1 MHELSI
7 ASSIVES
14 VLEFAGKN
22 EIAKVLVVKLSIG
35 ELMAV
40 EWEQLRFCYAAITRE
55 TAMEDSSLEIE
66 LVEATVHCPYC
77 SFRGRPKYW
86 EDALSFGPIA
96 TLECPECGK
105 AADPVQG
112 KECAIKTIKYVAQ
125 VTAAEVP
132 SESTRKV

>member
-14 VLEFAGKN
+14 VLEFAAKN
-22 EIAKVLVVKLSIG
+22 EIKKVLEVKLLIG

-66 LVEATVHCPYC
+66 QVEATVTVRIVLFGADQNIGKMPCLAGQSRHCNVPNAERRR
-77 SFRGRPKYW
+77 SRRRGRN
-86 EDALSFGPIA
+86 A
-96 TLECPECGK
+96 
-105 AADPVQG
+105 
-112 KECAIKTIKYVAQ
+112 
-125 VTAAEVP
+125 
-132 SESTRKV
+132 

>member
-14 VLEFAGKN
+14 VLEFAAKK
-22 EIAKVLVVKLSIG
+22 EVRKVLEVKLLIG

-40 EWEQLRFCYAAITRE
+40 ESEQLRFCYAAITRE

-66 LVEATVHCPYC
+66 QVEATVSCQHC

-96 TLECPECGK
+96 TLQCPECGK
-105 AADPVQG
+105 VAESVQG
-112 KECAIKTIKYVAQ
+112 KECAIKAIKYMA
-125 VTAAEVP
+125 
-132 SESTRKV
+132 

>member
-7 ASSIVES
+7 ASSVVES
-14 VLEFAGKN
+14 VLEFAAKK
-22 EIAKVLVVKLSIG
+22 EIKKVIEVKLLIG

-40 EWEQLRFCYAAITRE
+40 EWEQLRFCFGAITRE

-66 LVEATVHCPYC
+66 RVEAIILCPHC

-86 EDALSFGPIA
+86 EDALLFEPVV

-105 AADPVQG
+105 AAEPEKG
-112 KECAIKTIKYVAQ
+112 KECAIKTIKYVC
-125 VTAAEVP
+125 
-132 SESTRKV
+132 

>member
-14 VLEFAGKN
+14 VLEFAEKN
-22 EIAKVLVVKLSIG
+22 GMKKVLEVRLSIG

-66 LVEATVHCPYC
+66 QVEATVNCPHC

-86 EDALSFGPIA
+86 EDALSCGPIA
-96 TLECPECGK
+96 TLQCPECGK
-105 AADPVQG
+105 AAEPVQG
-112 KECAIKTIKYVAQ
+112 KECVIKTIKYVAG
-125 VTAAEVP
+125 P
-132 SESTRKV
+132 

>member
-14 VLEFAGKN
+14 VSEFAAQN
-22 EIAKVLVVKLSIG
+22 EIKRVVEVKLLIG

-40 EWEQLRFCYAAITRE
+40 EWEQLSFCYAVVTRE
-55 TAMEDSSLEIE
+55 TALEGSSLEIE
-66 LVEATVHCPYC
+66 KVEATVNCPHCF
-77 SFRGRPKYW
+77 FRGRPKYW

-105 AADPVQG
+105 AAEIGEG
-112 KECAIKTIKYVAQ
+112 KECAIKTIKYVA
-125 VTAAEVP
+125 
-132 SESTRKV
+132 

>member
-14 VLEFAGKN
+14 VLEFAAKN
-22 EIAKVLVVKLSIG
+22 EIKKVLEVKLLIG

-40 EWEQLRFCYAAITRE
+40 EREQLRFCYIAITRE

-66 LVEATVHCPYC
+66 QVEATVHCRHC

-86 EDALSFGPIA
+86 EDALCFEPIV
-96 TLECPECGK
+96 TLQCPECGK
-105 AADPVQG
+105 AAEPAQG
-112 KECAIKTIKYVAQ
+112 KECAIKTIKYVA
-125 VTAAEVP
+125 
-132 SESTRKV
+132 